1 MLMMN
6 EVVNPGSAH
15 IPKVFVVCDRSDTA
29 PVWSYILRQQGL
41 IVILETSREKAID
54 RIERIDK
61 SLLRL
66 GLDQIRFEASP

>member
-1 MLMMN
+1 MMN

-15 IPKVFVVCDRSDTA
+15 IAKVFVVCDRTDTA
-29 PVWSYILRQQGL
+29 PVWSYTLRQQGL

-54 RIERIDK
+54 RTERIDK
-61 SLLRL
+61 SLLSL